1 MENQEVLK
9 ALANLADKVGR
20 YHERLLTIER
30 DHTRHVQGCTCQKEV
45 AKGKDYPKG
54 DIYDTLTIDPA
65 PKYVS
70 GGRPLDKE
78 ERDFVEENMKKH
90 LRAASNGS

>member
-30 DHTRHVQGCTCQKEV
+30 DHSRHVQGCTCQKEV
-45 AKGKDYPKG
+45 ASGKDYPKG

-65 PKYVS
+65 PDYIS

-90 LRAASNGS
+90 LRSASNGS

>member
-45 AKGKDYPKG
+45 ASGKDYPKG
-54 DIYDTLTIDPA
+54 DVYDTLTIDPA

-90 LRAASNGS
+90 LRSASNGS

>member
-30 DHTRHVQGCTCQKEV
+30 DHSRHVQGCTCQKEV
-45 AKGKDYPKG
+45 ASGKDYPKG
-54 DIYDTLTIDPA
+54 DVYDTLTICPA
-65 PKYVS
+65 C
-70 GGRPLDKE
+70 GCAEDKCICD
-78 ERDFVEENMKKH
+78 DFCENCG
-90 LRAASNGS
+90 A